1 MRKQGLAG
9 ALQKFNSSS
18 DRIPKLLDHCKTPEE
33 MGKNIQ
39 VGKDVGAFTIYK
51 LKTFE

>member
-33 MGKNIQ
+33 NGEKYSGGKRCGCLHYLQAEDI
-39 VGKDVGAFTIYK
+39 
-51 LKTFE
+51 